1 MAVIELLFKFE
12 LAFVLLDFLFRSYQ
26 QFYLFGWFNK
36 RALEVLIFFIPLS
49 KDNPTRFYNN
59 ALDFYVLLKSSTRNK
74 AEVEK
79 NLYEKDKSNYAKC

>member
-36 RALEVLIFFIPLS
+36 RTLKALILLIPLS
-49 KDNPTRFYNN
+49 KDNPTRFYNE
-59 ALDFYVLLKSSTRNK
+59 LDFYVPLANITTDIIEMDEFYVK
-74 AEVEK
+74 
-79 NLYEKDKSNYAKC
+79 